1 MQLVS
6 IRLDTKRETDGA
18 THDMVPAGDLSDLF
32 IPGFRSGDPQHSNLV
47 PRCQTTKAEN
57 IIWQF
62 GFEQAHSLLLRL
74 VHGHNDKGDH
84 NAEGPRLN
92 ALTVSTGNPSPCSR
106 ENHAH
111 WCNRYKHGVF
121 FVQQSQGGALGLVS
135 LRLHVSGQQEYC
147 VTLRRSL
154 KHQHI
159 LRKWPHQRDLDA
171 TKARSCVFPLRSH
184 LSSSHSGHYGS
195 VQWAGCCFALPSEAP
210 AIPLYTLYCEPASA
224 ETQSLGFL

>member
-1 MQLVS
+1 MTS
-6 IRLDTKRETDGA
+6 SFRDSG
-18 THDMVPAGDLSDLF
+18 
-32 IPGFRSGDPQHSNLV
+32 PGIPQHSNLV

-106 ENHAH
+106 EKRARHLLCSAVSSS
-111 WCNRYKHGVF
+111 R
-121 FVQQSQGGALGLVS
+121 GGFGS
-135 LRLHVSGQQEYC
+135 C
-147 VTLRRSL
+147 VIEIACFWTATIPCDTSTL
-154 KHQHI
+154 KHHHI
-159 LRKWPHQRDLDA
+159 LRKWPHQQDLDD

-195 VQWAGCCFALPSEAP
+195 ITCYGQLN
-210 AIPLYTLYCEPASA
+210 
-224 ETQSLGFL
+224 